1 MWKGHTRSLQAHP
14 CLPRFTFDI
23 CKKSNRHESSGGIG
37 AKQGASSPCSS
48 KMKSGTDPCLG
59 YAPCLEKLCLCVN
72 KCGEPPGWIVAP
84 SCPPCGSTGPSNQAG
99 GSGVK

>member
-14 CLPRFTFDI
+14 RLPRFTFDI

-48 KMKSGTDPCLG
+48 KNEIRDGSMPWLCSMPGKGLPVCQQMWGASGLD
-59 YAPCLEKLCLCVN
+59 
-72 KCGEPPGWIVAP
+72 
-84 SCPPCGSTGPSNQAG
+84 CGSLLPPVWINWAIKSSWRQW
-99 GSGVK
+99 S